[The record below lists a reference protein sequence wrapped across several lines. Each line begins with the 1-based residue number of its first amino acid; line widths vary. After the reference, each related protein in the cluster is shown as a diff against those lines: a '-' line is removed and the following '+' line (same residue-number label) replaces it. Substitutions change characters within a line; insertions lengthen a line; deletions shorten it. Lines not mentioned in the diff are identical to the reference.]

1 MALPPLD
8 DIERYAIFLDFDG
21 TIVEIEQH
29 PEAVRMEA
37 STVELLRA
45 LRERLRG
52 ALAIISGR
60 EIAVVDRFLRPL
72 RLPVAGVHGLQRRD
86 AYGEL
91 HTRATFDLNPTIIML
106 EKRFADAPGVVIEPK
121 RGAIAVHY
129 RLRPELERECRAAVE
144 QIVENNPKLRLLRGK
159 MVWEIAQAGS
169 DKGGAISAFLSEPPF
184 KGRIPL
190 FAGDDVT
197 DEAGFLVV
205 NARGGVSIKIGD
217 GKSAAKYSAAN
228 VRELKNWLGA
238 FAFEN
243 EERAG

>member
-1 MALPPLD
+1 MLPPLH

-21 TIVEIEQH
+21 TIVEIEEH

-37 STVELLRA
+37 STVELLGA
-45 LRERLRG
+45 LRERLNG

-60 EIAVVDRFLRPL
+60 EIAVVDRFLNPL

-91 HTRATFDLNPTIIML
+91 HTRAAFDLNPTIIML
-106 EKRFADAPGVVIEPK
+106 EKRFADARGVVIERK

-129 RLRPELERECRAAVE
+129 RLRPELESECSETVE
-144 QIVENNPKLRLLRGK
+144 RIVENNPKLRLLRGK
-159 MVWEIAQAGS
+159 MVCEIAQNGS

-190 FAGDDVT
+190 FAGDDIT
-197 DEAGFLVV
+197 DEDGFLVV

-217 GKSAAKYSAAN
+217 QKSAAKYAAASVRDLKDWLSA
-228 VRELKNWLGA
+228 
-238 FAFEN
+238 FIFERS
-243 EERAG
+243 EESAR